1 MERSQIK
8 KKAVIYVLLSF
19 LSMMALFFLP
29 AGTLHYWEAWVF
41 MAVLFSAMMVVLFY
55 LLRHDPEL
63 LARRLKLGQKEETPE
78 FKGPW
83 NLFLTILM
91 ALFILPGLDRRFGW
105 SDIPPGIVLLGDG
118 GVLAG
123 YAFFF
128 RTLKE
133 NSYASRVI
141 EVAEGQKVIDTGP
154 YRYVRHPM
162 YTSIIIIYL
171 AALLALG
178 SWPAVVLMAVFLPF
192 LMGYRI
198 KIEEKVLLR
207 DLPGYGAYMKK
218 VKWRLVPYLW

>member
-8 KKAVIYVLLSF
+8 KKAVIYILLSF
-19 LSMMALFFLP
+19 LSMMALFFIP
-29 AGTLHYWEAWVF
+29 AGTLDYWEAWVF

-63 LARRLKLGQKEETPE
+63 LARRLKLGSKEETPE
-78 FKGPW
+78 FKGLW
-83 NLFLTILM
+83 NLFLAILM

-105 SDIPPGIVLLGDG
+105 SDMPAGVVLLGDG

-154 YRYVRHPM
+154 YRWVRHPM

-178 SWPAVVLMAVFLPF
+178 SWPAVALMAVFLPC